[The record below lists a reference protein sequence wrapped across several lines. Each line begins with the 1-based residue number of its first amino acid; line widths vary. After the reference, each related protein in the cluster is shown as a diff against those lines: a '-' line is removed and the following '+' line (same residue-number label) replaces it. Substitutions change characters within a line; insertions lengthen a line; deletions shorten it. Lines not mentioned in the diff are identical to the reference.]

1 MPVVSSFNLA
11 EIVILGGDS
20 SIEGQNM
27 ILGDLHI
34 FNVQSE
40 TLSAVPASEKN
51 LKFQSSSNI
60 TVSCNEDKIYALV
73 MASNGKTNL
82 ISYTKGHDAVQV
94 CQF

>member
-1 MPVVSSFNLA
+1 MMPVVSSFNSA

-34 FNVQSE
+34 FNIQSE
-40 TLSAVPASEKN
+40 TLSAVPASESN

-73 MASNGKTNL
+73 MSSTGKTNL
-82 ISYTKGHDAVQV
+82 ISYTKGHDTVQI
-94 CQF
+94 C